1 MKPKF
6 TSRAAFL
13 AGCTIVLTLGS
24 AFGQTV
30 IDWTPGV
37 TVPDNNPVGVADTRN
52 VIFDPAAVI
61 TGLEVRLNLTG
72 GWNGDMYASLVH
84 DSGFTVL
91 LNRPGNTLLNP
102 GGSSSSG
109 MNITF
114 SDAATTDIHTG
125 IPNSGTVTGT
135 WQPDGRTAD
144 PLLVTNSSP
153 RTAFLSSFNEAPVQG
168 NWTLFLADNA
178 AADITTLTGWG
189 LTITSELRD
198 FAIWDSNENG
208 SNVGGNGTWSSTS
221 GTWATSAVGTST
233 AAQTSTAQLVFQGTA
248 GTVTVSGTV
257 APQAG
262 MHFKSTGYSLTGG
275 AINLAGATAAA
286 NMITTNASVTTTIS
300 SSLTGSNGVSK
311 NGSGTLVMAGNNS
324 YNEATNVDAG
334 TLLVN
339 GDNTG
344 TGAVSVDAGATLGGT
359 GSIAGA
365 VNVTGMLSPGASV
378 ETFTTG
384 ALTFNSGSVFQYEV
398 DSSVALAV
406 GGDLQRVTGNL
417 DLNGNVDLSLGD
429 ISLSPVSYA
438 NDTVFTLINYLG
450 SWNGGLFRFNGNT
463 ISDGDTFFAL
473 NTEWRLDY
481 DSTLGGGNFT
491 GEYQPNSSFVNIT
504 AVPEP
509 SAALI
514 GGLGMLV
521 LLRRRRN

>member
-72 GWNGDMYASLVH
+72 GWNGDLYASLVH

-102 GGSSSSG
+102 GGSGSSG
-109 MNITF
+109 MNVTF
-114 SDAATTDIHTG
+114 SAAAATDIHTG
-125 IPNSGTVTGT
+125 IPNSGAVTGT
-135 WQPDGRTAD
+135 WQPDARTAD

-153 RTAFLSSFNEAPVQG
+153 RTAFLSSFNEVPVQG

-178 AADITTLTGWG
+178 ASDTSTLTGWG

-198 FAIWDSNENG
+198 FAIWNSNSNG
-208 SNVGGNGTWSSTS
+208 SSVGGSGTWSSAS

-233 AAQTSTAQLVFQGTA
+233 AVHSSSAQLVFQGAA
-248 GTVTVSGTV
+248 GTVAVDGTV

-311 NGSGTLVMAGNNS
+311 NGNGTLVMAGNNS
-324 YNEATNVDAG
+324 YNGVTNVDAG
-334 TLLVN
+334 ILLVN

-344 TGAVSVDAGATLGGT
+344 TGAVSVGAGATFGGT
-359 GSIAGA
+359 GSVAGA
-365 VNVTGMLSPGASV
+365 VNVSGVISPGASIQ
-378 ETFTTG
+378 TFTTG
-384 ALTFNSGSVFQYEV
+384 ALTFNSGSVFEYEV
-398 DSSVALAV
+398 DSSVALAF

-417 DLNGNVDLSLGD
+417 GLNGDVDFTLGD
-429 ISLSPVSYA
+429 IAFSPVSFA
-438 NDTVFTLINYLG
+438 NETVFTLINYLG

-463 ISDGDTFFAL
+463 ISDGGSFFAL
-473 NTEWRLDY
+473 NTEWILDY
-481 DSTLGGGNFT
+481 DSTIGGDNFT
-491 GEYQPNSSFVNIT
+491 GQYQPNSSFVNIT

>member
-1 MKPKF
+1 MKKKATLSLI
-6 TSRAAFL
+6 TSCSFFL
-13 AGCTIVLTLGS
+13 TVGIAS
-24 AFGQTV
+24 GQTSF
-30 IDWTPGV
+30 DWTPG
-37 TVPDNNPVGVADTRN
+37 TSIADNNPVGVADTRL
-52 VIFDPAAVI
+52 ITFDPAAVV

-91 LNRPGNTLLNP
+91 LNRPGNTVSNP
-102 GGSSSSG
+102 GGSGSSG
-109 MNITF
+109 MTVTF
-114 SDAATTDIHTG
+114 SAAATTDIHTG

-135 WQPDGRTAD
+135 WQPDARTAD

>member
-1 MKPKF
+1 MKPKMS
-6 TSRAAFL
+6 SRAAFFS
-13 AGCTIVLTLGS
+13 GCSLFLTLGS
-24 AFGQTV
+24 ALGQTV
-30 IDWTPGV
+30 VDWTPG
-37 TVPDNNPVGVADTRN
+37 TLVPDNNPVGVADTRN

-72 GWNGDMYASLVH
+72 TWNGDLYASLVH

-102 GGSSSSG
+102 GGSGSSG

-114 SDAATTDIHTG
+114 SDSAATDIHTG
-125 IPNSGTVTGT
+125 IPNSGFVTGT
-135 WQPDGRTAD
+135 WQPDARTAD

-178 AADITTLTGWG
+178 AADTSTLTGWG
-189 LTITSELRD
+189 LTITSELRA
-198 FAIWDSNENG
+198 FAIWDSNGNG
-208 SNVGGNGTWSSTS
+208 SNVGGNGTWNSAS

-233 AAQTSTAQLVFQGTA
+233 AAQTSTAQLVFQGAA

-257 APQAG
+257 APEAG

-275 AINLAGATAAA
+275 AVNLAGATAAA
-286 NMITTNASVTTTIS
+286 NTITTDASVTTTIS
-300 SSLTGSNGVSK
+300 SSLTGSAGVSK
-311 NGSGTLVMAGNNS
+311 NGNGTLIVAGINS
-324 YNEATNVDAG
+324 YNGDTNVDAG

-344 TGAVSVDAGATLGGT
+344 TGTVSVDAGATLGGT

-384 ALTFNSGSVFQYEV
+384 ALTFNSGSSFAYEV
-398 DSSVALAV
+398 DSSAALSI
-406 GGDLQRVTGNL
+406 GGDLQIVAGNL
-417 DLNGNVDLSLGD
+417 GLNGNVDFTLGD
-429 ISLSPVSYA
+429 ISSSPVTFA

-450 SWNGGLFRFNGNT
+450 SWNGGLFRYNNNT
-463 ISDGDTFFAL
+463 ISDGGSFFAL
-473 NTEWRLDY
+473 NTEWILDY
-481 DSTLGGGNFT
+481 DSTTGGDNFT
-491 GEYQPNSSFVNIT
+491 GEYLANSSYVTLT
-504 AVPEP
+504 AIPEP
-509 SAALI
+509 RAALI